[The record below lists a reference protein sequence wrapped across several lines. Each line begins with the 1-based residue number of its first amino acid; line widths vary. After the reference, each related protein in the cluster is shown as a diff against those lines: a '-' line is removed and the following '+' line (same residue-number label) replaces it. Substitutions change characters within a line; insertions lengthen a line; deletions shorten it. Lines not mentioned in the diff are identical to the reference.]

1 MNAEPAPAS
10 SLSPRPRRNAAA
22 QLLEA
27 VSQILAERNS
37 TEVSLSDVAAAS
49 NLNAALVKYHFG
61 NKEGLL
67 LALVR
72 RDAETALAQLHDL
85 VEMPLTPEQKI
96 RIHVSG
102 IINTYARHP
111 YLNRLLHELLESKD
125 EAVVRELNA
134 FFVEPLATAQAALLR
149 QGVEAGVFREVPPMH
164 FYLAITGAC
173 DQFFYS
179 AKSLKYA
186 FGAPEIPAGM
196 REAYAEF
203 VADMAIKALRKA

>member
-1 MNAEPAPAS
+1 MNAEP
-10 SLSPRPRRNAAA
+10 SPRPRRNSAA

-27 VSQILAERNS
+27 ASQILAERNS
-37 TEVSLSDVAAAS
+37 TEVSLSDIAAAS
-49 NLNAALVKYHFG
+49 SLNAALIKYHFG

-72 RDAETALAQLHDL
+72 RDAEVALAQLNSL
-85 VEMPLTPEQKI
+85 VEMPLAPEQKI

-134 FFVEPLATAQAALLR
+134 FFVKPLAAAQAALL
-149 QGVEAGVFREVPPMH
+149 
-164 FYLAITGAC
+164 
-173 DQFFYS
+173 
-179 AKSLKYA
+179 
-186 FGAPEIPAGM
+186 
-196 REAYAEF
+196 
-203 VADMAIKALRKA
+203 